1 MFQTTTPILHTVYIL
16 QLVQLTLFLLQ
27 SQSETTNVMANQSY
41 FSMMQ
46 VLILG
51 DKGELFLSGR
61 PLSNDMDMME
71 DTLMLP
77 QPYAAEDLDDF
88 PPPAV
93 CQPEDERSSDEEGEQ
108 STRPRVILDAPN
120 LAVLCLNE
128 VQRSSALIQNLIE
141 PLQNLQVNVLRL
153 LKSVHV

>member
-1 MFQTTTPILHTVYIL
+1 
-16 QLVQLTLFLLQ
+16 
-27 SQSETTNVMANQSY
+27 MADQNIS
-41 FSMMQ
+41 SMMQ

-61 PLSNDMDMME
+61 PLSNDVDMME
-71 DTLMLP
+71 DALMLP

-93 CQPEDERSSDEEGEQ
+93 CQPEDERSSDEEEEQ
-108 STRPRVILDAPN
+108 TARPRVILDAPN

-128 VQRSSALIQNLIE
+128 VHRSSALIQNLIE
-141 PLQNLQVNVLRL
+141 PLQNLQVNVLQL
-153 LKSVHV
+153 PKSVYV

>member
-1 MFQTTTPILHTVYIL
+1 
-16 QLVQLTLFLLQ
+16 
-27 SQSETTNVMANQSY
+27 MADQNIS
-41 FSMMQ
+41 SMMQ

-61 PLSNDMDMME
+61 PLSNDVDMME
-71 DTLMLP
+71 DALMLP
-77 QPYAAEDLDDF
+77 QPYSAEDLDDF

-93 CQPEDERSSDEEGEQ
+93 CQPEDERSSDEEEEEQ